1 MTWKRYG
8 FQVVGLLCCHC
19 CFFYGSL
26 CLWCGLKRD
35 DTYQCRQLFC
45 SLRNR
50 ISHYAN
56 LKCDA
61 ETLRF
66 TYAQWTLTVG
76 DSRHTL
82 NAHTQASVCPQQKV
96 WFSWR
101 SCRRV
106 LILLMV
112 AVHRLRNRGVGVC
125 TSTFSCILQSL
136 LSPQFPQWWSENK
149 QKNQIYISAWFCCC
163 FGYKFHGHIIYSFNF
178 ISRVCV
184 CYINCPHLHC
194 AANHHEC
201 YYQSAITCASVC
213 RNSLL
218 LCWYLMWFWRETTV
232 VEFRPELLTA
242 GSLCVILKCCSENEP

>member
-8 FQVVGLLCCHC
+8 FQVVGLLCCRC

-184 CYINCPHLHC
+184 LYKLSPFTPRS
-194 AANHHEC
+194 
-201 YYQSAITCASVC
+201 QSPWMLLPVSYHMCKCVSEFITAVLVSYVVLK
-213 RNSLL
+213 RDNSG
-218 LCWYLMWFWRETTV
+218 W
-232 VEFRPELLTA
+232 
-242 GSLCVILKCCSENEP
+242 I